1 MPSNNRK
8 QNFEAIIK
16 CCKKEMLI
24 SDIAKRVDLS
34 GATVR
39 KYVNILISHKVLE
52 SSLVPLGRHDRNL
65 RAFKTINLV
74 DDALMQHMCNEITEK
89 SKQENIK
96 YHSKHVV
103 LWDETPAYLTIVKER
118 HVPRDKKKSPKVH
131 IGSSFGLGGW

>member
-1 MPSNNRK
+1 MLANNRK

-52 SSLVPLGRHDRNL
+52 SSLMPLGRHDRNL
-65 RAFKTINLV
+65 RVFKTISQI

-89 SKQENIK
+89 SKRDNLK
-96 YHSKHVV
+96 YH
-103 LWDETPAYLTIVKER
+103 
-118 HVPRDKKKSPKVH
+118 
-131 IGSSFGLGGW
+131 